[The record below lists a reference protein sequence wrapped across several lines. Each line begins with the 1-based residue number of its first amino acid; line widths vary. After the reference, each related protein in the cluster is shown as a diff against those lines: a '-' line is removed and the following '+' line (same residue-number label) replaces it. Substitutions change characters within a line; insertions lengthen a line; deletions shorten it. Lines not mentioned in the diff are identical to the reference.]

1 MCKEAATNLFRIPVI
16 YEEKDLRKEA
26 AANLFSIPVIY
37 IEKIC
42 MAWVQMR
49 KYETCVGLHVD
60 TSAYLSSGSA
70 HAMQTFRI
78 KYGK

>member
-49 KYETCVGLHVD
+49 KYETCVVCMSIL
-60 TSAYLSSGSA
+60 L
-70 HAMQTFRI
+70 RI
-78 KYGK
+78 CLAGAPTPCKLFE